1 VLINDEEEKKK
12 RQEEFLN
19 MVNTI
24 NDEDFNSET
33 YDNNVSFNNNIS
45 NQKEQEFFQMVNS
58 INPYTE
64 ETSSDIDIS
73 PDLDTSTIDSTIQN
87 EEQTEN
93 KKKVEIFKG
102 SKALDD
108 GYQFGDI
115 SRSAI
120 ATVTDVANRLAEGF
134 SSPFESV
141 VDIGAHAVATI
152 QSLTGHEEASKK
164 TREWADKDVIKE
176 VAESDQYT
184 PVKAFYNF
192 ASGNE
197 PYWNQFIKTHYF
209 KDGKEVTLLGNEIS
223 NEEPKKDHNYK
234 DESMLGETSG
244 QVAELVGYTG
254 GLAAGTYLLGGA
266 GNISVAIGNTTLNL
280 PTLAVVGGA
289 SGGLKEADSKGENV
303 SEVERWSKAITGGL
317 IEGTT
322 EGLFGMFGVGGTE
335 LTDIWASKAASKM
348 STGAGKILAKLGV
361 QSTGEAAEEFLSY
374 LGNYIVDNGL
384 IDKLGDAD
392 FSTKWDWGEVGEQAA
407 LAFVSSAISLGGES
421 YINTNQSIKAAEEQL
436 GRELTPQEKTSVIK
450 AITEDALIKY
460 DNKELFEDGE
470 ESVGNYFVANYD
482 ENGEVGEVVETLGKA
497 IENPNSNLDIQPVII
512 KDQQNKTFNVI
523 DGQTGMLLDTTPYTS
538 VQEAVDG
545 FTEIVSNMSEA
556 QIESVNNN
564 VADSTL
570 ALYAE
575 IGKMIQER
583 QSQNITSQNQQN
595 NTIEQN
601 IIQGQEINSKNNK
614 NAQNG
619 FSNQI
624 KTTMEQR
631 TFENVSDKNV
641 KSYQTENPEVS
652 QEIQEMAYN
661 FQEDLANSTF
671 GERYKAGDEWTGTK
685 RSTTKELAEIKDDT
699 GASWGKIQKALEDI
713 SQGKGDYA
721 LAKKVELVLDKALSE
736 GYKNIYGKNIMPNE
750 SYLTKKGKIEGKNY
764 LQNETETSIEIESN
778 PEENRIFGERINKKG
793 GNSNVRSEQNTS
805 KNTRQKIN
813 RTAEGENT
821 RGESKNAKGNELVKN
836 SQSKGLSNYQR
847 QQQRTQGKDFKAEL
861 VESKSQSPNE
871 RIVSKGFKE
880 LTGLDLNVYKTN
892 KATTENAFFSDSDV
906 YLKHN
911 SLANKKTT
919 NFLPFHELGH
929 WFKVNR
935 TAEWNT
941 IHDIIDN
948 TITKNQIEEYKNVLN
963 DKSIF
968 DNMSEAEIREY
979 VIEEI
984 ESDYFGNWANDISNW
999 ENMLDIMPTEYQNL
1013 LADISLENISTHF
1026 NIFGTQEQ
1034 QEQVYEQINEM
1045 MNNFI
1050 VENKN
1055 ALKTNSENNI
1065 KYSFRNDAKEGQY
1078 WQIEESKD
1086 LFKGITKTETLQDKA
1101 YKLILHG
1108 NKNFETITDKVNGKD
1123 VQFIRVSAREYVYG
1137 INAQELTDKSG
1148 TEAYNKKMRM
1158 SPSIKDLIDNAS
1170 TTYKSPLTHKSNLFS
1185 EFTNYQGKVGIDDY
1199 IFKYIVRV
1207 GKGKKKGD
1215 SIFYDLSLELLK
1227 GQKNKADKKSLVS
1240 KNDTSLKSASINN
1253 SIAQK
1258 NKTVKSDTATN
1269 SNNMQKS
1276 KNNTIKKSDRID
1288 TNVVATDNQGR
1299 KLSKEQQ
1306 EYFRDSK
1313 VRDEDDNLLV
1323 MYHGTKDVFT
1333 IFKNEKNKYDSGF
1346 AGEGFYFTS
1355 DYKSAQDYSNWKKG
1369 NDNFVPKVMS
1379 VYIDAK
1385 KPLIIGDFS
1394 NGIKTAVGEKLGIEF
1409 KTKNPLTI
1417 TKEDSQKITETL
1429 IKKGYDSVIFK
1440 AANNPTEQIVMVI
1453 NSNQIKNVDNKKPTD
1468 NPDIRYSN
1476 RADMDSEGRELSRE
1490 QQEFFKDSKV
1500 RDENGKLK
1508 VVYHGTDADFTVF
1521 DYRNLGKNGTSNGKG
1536 FYFTDQQEVA
1546 SQYSDGSN
1554 IIKAYVNIQKPLRNT
1569 RSAISQEQYIKL
1581 AEAINDKTNG
1591 LYFTDMGDGTPVKK
1605 GSVEYNRIIDDLKHD
1620 YAFGGDDVDLIT
1632 GILNSANLK
1641 LEEGYRVLRETLGYD
1656 GIIGEVPYR
1665 NSRGNWTSYNL
1676 YIAFTPE
1683 QIKNVDNKKPT
1694 NNPDIRYSNRY
1705 DTEENGEGG
1714 FYSQLEKVIEEK
1726 MPNTSN
1732 AQQIKGIIENSGIKQ
1747 DEIKWIGLDDYL
1759 KQHSLEKIS
1768 KQQLQDYIK
1777 ANQINIE
1784 TVNKSDAEYR
1794 RYENDKKIA
1803 SNKYTEAT
1811 ANLSNYLSKI
1821 GEKNNINDISE
1832 QDRIVHTFSTKY
1844 GINSFREG
1852 DSKELVIQTLNDVYS
1867 NISGKQNI
1875 HFKMSENESKELIR
1889 LADEYLETSNN
1900 YLNFD
1905 EKFQENYDIQDS
1917 PQYSN
1922 YKLEGGTNYQ
1932 EILYTLPY
1940 EQNGNDVKNLQIAN
1954 VDEYNSPHWQE
1965 NNVLAHAR
1973 TQDFEDTAGNKV
1985 LFIDEIQ
1992 SDLHQEGRKKGYF
2005 AKSDMD
2011 TLNKLKKQLDDL
2023 NDTYAIY
2030 EDEAQELT
2038 NKGYSAAREYY
2049 VEHQNRAIDNLSHL
2063 EEEFKINEKLTK
2075 EQQYE
2080 LLDYEDKI
2088 TQQLLLV
2095 NKYDNFGDNIES
2107 EPYMMTKIKEAEENL
2122 DLTLSKDILEKQ
2134 PQKTI
2139 YRKRALEDFKVEYY
2153 NLGNIHNVVWGK
2165 NIRKYLSNEDQK
2177 RYDFLDNETDK
2188 LINQR
2193 NQLQDEIDRF
2203 NKGIPDV
2210 FPFKKNWHEFVLR
2223 RMINNAVEQGYDE
2236 VAWTTGKQQ
2245 RERYSLSKAIDSLRY
2260 KKFFDSSDNVTQVA
2274 IVGIK
2279 NNEEIFDKRIYLK
2292 EESLEDYIGKDLAN
2306 KILKSKKEAATIN
2319 NLDANIDSNTNNGM
2333 YVFYDQE
2340 IPNYLNKYLKKWN
2353 SKVEEI
2359 ILKDADGKTESK
2371 QMGFK
2376 ITDEMRN
2383 SIKQNGQPLFSNR
2396 KLDDEESSTYDERI
2410 QRKNKELIKELREQ
2424 KENIQGLEGYSR
2436 NEIKDIVS
2444 NYIQDKLVEN
2454 DLEDISINGAEIIG
2468 SRNRGNAK
2476 TNSDLDLV
2484 VEYSGDIRE
2493 DDLFN
2498 ILNEEPL
2505 EIEGIK
2511 VDINPITADNT
2522 GTLEEYLERSRQY
2535 DREVLNT
2542 TKKETIRKEDPNV
2555 APGATNAQG
2564 ANRFIEQEIRKIEA
2578 SGNWDNSIPVTKL
2591 TDIRK
2596 TIEDYLG
2603 LGIKK
2608 GHFRERA
2615 YGIYKEG
2622 RDVIRGKELKDIDNI
2637 LHETGH
2643 ALDLGNRLKIDK
2655 ESIANELL
2663 TAIQKH
2669 GGYENETRST
2679 KLDEGFAE
2687 VIRTY
2692 SIIPEQAKTD
2702 YPQSV
2707 AVLEEIRKAD
2717 KSFDDF
2723 IRKVQ
2728 QQTYN
2733 YIHQNPQNRVH
2744 SNISVGESNR
2754 TPLTKAWLEQ
2764 EVMRNIWDKDYAVK
2778 KVVSEIAKIGGKTTN
2793 QIKASNNAYYLTRL
2807 ATGIHDKV
2815 TSMLSDG
2822 YINEKGEKIMPGLNK
2837 VGEILGDD
2845 AQRYNDLRDYLVAK
2859 RDTDYKAK
2867 TLKTGIRDMDT
2878 KYVLEKFAND
2888 TQIKDAAQ
2896 VVYDTLDGVM
2906 QYAVDNGL
2914 ISEDDV
2920 KSLKESNAFYVPM
2933 QRVIEGKGNQLGRKG
2948 AVSDIIKARTGSE
2961 LDIKDVLENIVSNS
2975 TNIIQQVENNNVLR
2989 ALYNQGEEAGL
3000 TGSIYDVIPAP
3011 MMKVGTAN
3019 LSMWE
3024 NELKKQ
3030 GVNTTELDLEKTVD
3044 IFAPNNKIDT
3054 KNLITSFI
3062 DTNGKRVYLQFNDEI
3077 LFNSLMN
3084 LDGKMMSN
3092 VLKINSKLNMPLRY
3106 GATMANIGFAIPNM
3120 ISDTAQAAIF
3130 SNAGFIPVVDNALG
3144 VLDILTATN
3153 KHVRNFV
3160 KNYSPEYVNR
3170 IENMYNLYRQSGAT
3184 SSTRMSQFRDSTQS
3198 NMKDIYGTKNS
3209 KVLGIN
3215 EKWKPLKRLLDIMTY
3230 IPEISEQSTRFRVFE
3245 RNYDMYKSK
3254 GNSEMDSRILAALES
3269 RDATQDFGRT
3279 GNLTREINQLIPFS
3293 AARVGSSYTFAEKV
3307 KANPKRTAMRIAIL
3321 SAIALAI
3328 KAIGYDDKEIEE
3340 LIQRKKDDNFVMRV
3354 GDKIVTIKKPQGLL
3368 RSIVNLTEYIEDL
3381 ATGHIEEG
3389 KEGERLGE
3397 WINNAIMDNAPA
3409 DSVTGLVP
3417 NMVAPLIEN
3426 AINKDLYYNTDIVK
3440 SYDLELP
3447 DSQQY
3452 YEYNSQLAI
3461 LLGKVFNY
3469 SPAKI
3474 DNLISGY
3481 FAGLGT
3487 QVTNIMDYASGK
3499 LGITAQKAEMGAES
3513 NAVGKRFIV
3522 NVNSNS
3528 ASVDEIYNRKTELTK
3543 KKNGGTITS
3552 EEETELSNITAAVSN
3567 MSKVN
3572 KQIKEIK
3579 RDLTMSGR
3587 EKAEQ
3592 IKELQRQ
3599 RTDIARQALGKDLLD
3614 DTNSEKIETTSFYP
3628 TNSSLSLNKM
3638 TLELTPEMKEEYSK
3652 LASEFYKKYEK
3663 QGLYSQNKLKQIKTK
3678 AKDYA
3683 KKTLMKKYK
3692 SQLVKSK

>member
-1 VLINDEEEKKK
+1 MLINDEEEKKK
-12 RQEEFLN
+12 RLEEAMQITN
-19 MVNTI
+19 SI
-24 NDEDFNSET
+24 NSNNYQDDFST
-33 YDNNVSFNNNIS
+33 NNNS
-45 NQKEQEFFQMVNS
+45 FDDEYSQRLQEAMSITNS
-58 INPYTE
+58 INPINNDE
-64 ETSSDIDIS
+64 ETSFDIDAT
-73 PDLDTSTIDSTIQN
+73 PDMDISTIN
-87 EEQTEN
+87 EN
-93 KKKVEIFKG
+93 KQVGYDDEQKNNNANISDKISYIGKRISSGMVGGITGIAQAALTDTANNMQKGKNKPIVTSILNSVNSIINPMSSSMQNVLESQKESIEIIKDKDKSLLQKFVNLLTKASSDSIDTMLPSKKAIAQTAGNIVPGIDNAVLNFNEQISTPIYNWKNKLYEEGQNYGAITNTLGNVGEAVGNMIPSITTTMVTGSPTVGLATMGISAKGQSTQEALERGADLNEAVRIGDTKGMVEIGTEMLTGGVNIFG
-102 SKALDD
+102 RGALDD
-108 GYQFGDI
+108 ITDGIVNNVSNNVARFFVKQGF
-115 SRSAI
+115 
-120 ATVTDVANRLAEGF
+120 DVAGENLEETISDIVGTIIDKGT
-134 SSPFESV
+134 
-141 VDIGAHAVATI
+141 VDPD
-152 QSLTGHEEASKK
+152 ASYSI
-164 TREWADKDVIKE
+164 KDWQK
-176 VAESDQYT
+176 
-184 PVKAFYNF
+184 
-192 ASGNE
+192 
-197 PYWNQFIKTHYF
+197 
-209 KDGKEVTLLGNEIS
+209 
-223 NEEPKKDHNYK
+223 
-234 DESMLGETSG
+234 
-244 QVAELVGYTG
+244 
-254 GLAAGTYLLGGA
+254 
-266 GNISVAIGNTTLNL
+266 TTLET
-280 PTLAVVGGA
+280 TLTTFA
-289 SGGLKEADSKGENV
+289 LN
-303 SEVERWSKAITGGL
+303 ILTGGL
-317 IEGTT
+317 INDIHNIKNDNNLNETKT
-322 EGLFGMFGVGGTE
+322 EIDVS
-335 LTDIWASKAASKM
+335 DIKPFFVLNKNAD
-348 STGAGKILAKLGV
+348 
-361 QSTGEAAEEFLSY
+361 
-374 LGNYIVDNGL
+374 GNINNINYVNGIE
-384 IDKLGDAD
+384 ID
-392 FSTKWDWGEVGEQAA
+392 
-407 LAFVSSAISLGGES
+407 
-421 YINTNQSIKAAEEQL
+421 
-436 GRELTPQEKTSVIK
+436 
-450 AITEDALIKY
+450 
-460 DNKELFEDGE
+460 
-470 ESVGNYFVANYD
+470 
-482 ENGEVGEVVETLGKA
+482 
-497 IENPNSNLDIQPVII
+497 NPNKDVNIKPAII
-512 KDQQNKTFNVI
+512 KNNETNRYNVI
-523 DGQTGMLLDTTPYTS
+523 DTETGILLDTTPYEDIST
-538 VQEAVDG
+538 AKLG
-545 FTEIVSNMSEA
+545 FNSIMLNLSENQINDINKNITETQITLYKGIDELMSED
-556 QIESVNNN
+556 E
-564 VADSTL
+564 
-570 ALYAE
+570 
-575 IGKMIQER
+575 
-583 QSQNITSQNQQN
+583 NINIASQNQQN
-595 NTIEQN
+595 DTIEQN
-601 IIQGQEINSKNNK
+601 NIQGQEINSQNNK
-614 NAQNG
+614 IAQNG
-619 FSNQI
+619 ISEQTN
-624 KTTMEQR
+624 KTNMEQR
-631 TFENVSDKNV
+631 NWNNVSDKNV

-671 GERYKAGDEWTGTK
+671 GERYKAGEEWTGTK

-764 LQNETETSIEIESN
+764 LQNETETSTGIESN

-793 GNSNVRSEQNTS
+793 GNSNVRAEQNTS
-805 KNTRQKIN
+805 QNTRQEIN
-813 RTAEGENT
+813 RAEKRKNTKGEKEISRSNGASQEKLSKSIQQFQREQQKQLGKDTKISLTEQNKLTNT
-821 RGESKNAKGNELVKN
+821 ERTIQKEFENITGLNYGVYESNKGTEDAVYVNNDILIKHN
-836 SQSKGLSNYQR
+836 SSQSK
-847 QQQRTQGKDFKAEL
+847 K
-861 VESKSQSPNE
+861 KS
-871 RIVSKGFKE
+871 
-880 LTGLDLNVYKTN
+880 
-892 KATTENAFFSDSDV
+892 
-906 YLKHN
+906 
-911 SLANKKTT
+911 

-935 TAEWNT
+935 KAEWT
-941 IHDIIDN
+941 AIHDIIDN
-948 TITKNQIEEYKNVLN
+948 TITKNQIEEYKNVLK
-963 DKSIF
+963 DKSMF
-968 DNMSEAEIREY
+968 DNMSEAEIRDY
-979 VIEEI
+979 IIEEI

-999 ENMLDIMPTEYQNL
+999 ADVIRNKMLSDEYVQL
-1013 LADISLENISTHF
+1013 LIDISDENISTHY

-1034 QEQVYEQINEM
+1034 QEQVYNQINEM

-1050 VENKN
+1050 TENKN
-1055 ALKTNSENNI
+1055 
-1065 KYSFRNDAKEGQY
+1065 
-1078 WQIEESKD
+1078 
-1086 LFKGITKTETLQDKA
+1086 
-1101 YKLILHG
+1101 
-1108 NKNFETITDKVNGKD
+1108 
-1123 VQFIRVSAREYVYG
+1123 
-1137 INAQELTDKSG
+1137 
-1148 TEAYNKKMRM
+1148 
-1158 SPSIKDLIDNAS
+1158 
-1170 TTYKSPLTHKSNLFS
+1170 
-1185 EFTNYQGKVGIDDY
+1185 
-1199 IFKYIVRV
+1199 
-1207 GKGKKKGD
+1207 
-1215 SIFYDLSLELLK
+1215 
-1227 GQKNKADKKSLVS
+1227 
-1240 KNDTSLKSASINN
+1240 SLKSNSESNTKQTKDVDFKKEFHNRIQNALINKNSKRRTNFGIVDSKTATRINKITGINVEQRKHILLDNDIRHMINEHSDKIAEAKKKQIPITPKDIELIPDVINEYDKIIKGSDNKGEQTIRYIKNMGKNKIYVVEVVPSIQNDLIIKTMWIKPIRVINSQQTPNLTSKTKPNAGNSTFVTN

-1269 SNNMQKS
+1269 SNMQKS
-1276 KNNTIKKSDRID
+1276 KNNTIKKSDR
-1288 TNVVATDNQGR
+1288 TLFNRNNQD
-1299 KLSKEQQ
+1299 L
-1306 EYFRDSK
+1306 Y
-1313 VRDEDDNLLV
+1313 
-1323 MYHGTKDVFT
+1323 Y
-1333 IFKNEKNKYDSGF
+1333 
-1346 AGEGFYFTS
+1346 
-1355 DYKSAQDYSNWKKG
+1355 DYSEEVKG
-1369 NDNFVPKVMS
+1369 KNTSTYSNAKMRELIQAND
-1379 VYIDAK
+1379 
-1385 KPLIIGDFS
+1385 
-1394 NGIKTAVGEKLGIEF
+1394 IK
-1409 KTKNPLTI
+1409 
-1417 TKEDSQKITETL
+1417 
-1429 IKKGYDSVIFK
+1429 
-1440 AANNPTEQIVMVI
+1440 QI
-1453 NSNQIKNVDNKKPTD
+1453 DNKKQF
-1468 NPDIRYSN
+1468 IRTVIEREGNSYWGNMFKDSTLRDVKYKN
-1476 RADMDSEGRELSRE
+1476 EIIQSYLEKQNENNIIVTDSEGRKLTKE
-1490 QQEFFKDSKV
+1490 QQNFYKGNDV
-1500 RDENGKLK
+1500 VNENGNLQ
-1508 VVYHGTDADFTVF
+1508 VVYHGTPFGKFTKFNDKNVYFFSVDRGFAEDYAYAKNFEQALDGDVEVMEVYLKAKNVF
-1521 DYRNLGKNGTSNGKG
+1521 DPSK
-1536 FYFTDQQEVA
+1536 E
-1546 SQYSDGSN
+1546 SD
-1554 IIKAYVNIQKPLRNT
+1554 IQKLRE
-1569 RSAISQEQYIKL
+1569 ALPEQIRFF
-1581 AEAINDKTNG
+1581 ATTFDKETF
-1591 LYFTDMGDGTPVKK
+1591 LQ
-1605 GSVEYNRIIDDLKHD
+1605 RIQRIDDLPPMWTKEQIKN
-1620 YAFGGDDVDLIT
+1620 AKFGRVIGDDRYGYNNDIFVGVNKNNEVVYAKHTYGTALEHLT
-1632 GILNSANLK
+1632 TKEQEEAKKKLLNGEDYVVTIYATPFGQMTEDAIREKYSQLENEHDKRYLADTIRYLDEGK
-1641 LEEGYRVLRETLGYD
+1641 LYMLDDSTYKISPYTASQEAEHLTDIDNWEYIEGSNAWENNEVGKDVIDIIRDLGYD
-1656 GIIGEVPYR
+1656 GLKIYEKGKLNYAVF
-1665 NSRGNWTSYNL
+1665 NKN
-1676 YIAFTPE
+1676 
-1683 QIKNVDNKKPT
+1683 QIKRVDNKKPT

-1777 ANQINIE
+1777 ANQINIK
-1784 TVNKSDAEYR
+1784 TVRKSMDNLEAFTSPIKKDIENKKVHIRSILDEYNIDYEDDDVIPYKRNGLLMGTIGDFLPEELEKLVDLDSFEKDGENYINEYIVDGIKWTYEFSKQDFKKDMQALSDL
-1794 RYENDKKIA
+1794 YEKLN
-1803 SNKYTEAT
+1803 EAQM
-1811 ANLSNYLSKI
+1811 NLSMA
-1821 GEKNNINDISE
+1821 E
-1832 QDRIVHTFSTKY
+1832 
-1844 GINSFREG
+1844 
-1852 DSKELVIQTLNDVYS
+1852 
-1867 NISGKQNI
+1867 
-1875 HFKMSENESKELIR
+1875 
-1889 LADEYLETSNN
+1889 DEYGDNAEEIGTP
-1900 YLNFD
+1900 
-1905 EKFQENYDIQDS
+1905 KFE
-1917 PQYSN
+1917 QYS
-1922 YKLEGGTNYQ
+1922 LEGGTNYQ
-1932 EILYTLPY
+1932 EILYTLPLENQNQDEILKLSGEIAELRAKAY
-1940 EQNGNDVKNLQIAN
+1940 LSDPVLATDEERIESNKIYAEINKRQEQIDRLEKLDN
-1954 VDEYNSPHWQE
+1954 VTYKSPHWE
-1965 NNVLAHAR
+1965 EKNVLAHAR
-1973 TQDFEDTAGNKV
+1973 TQDFEDTDGNKV

-1992 SDLHQEGRKKGYF
+1992 SDLHQEGRKKGYI
-2005 AKSDMD
+2005 
-2011 TLNKLKKQLDDL
+2011 N
-2023 NDTYAIY
+2023 
-2030 EDEAQELT
+2030 
-2038 NKGYSAAREYY
+2038 
-2049 VEHQNRAIDNLSHL
+2049 
-2063 EEEFKINEKLTK
+2063 NEKIESLNN
-2075 EQQYE
+2075 
-2080 LLDYEDKI
+2080 LR
-2088 TQQLLLV
+2088 QQLLKGRDEEAKIMDKQRQISTQMYQFERENEYVVDKIYEKIVDKTDEEIYEMLPTELQQRV
-2095 NKYDNFGDNIES
+2095 NAFNASSREIYLREEERKEWRKNPKYEKLYSQYYELENKY
-2107 EPYMMTKIKEAEENL
+2107 
-2122 DLTLSKDILEKQ
+2122 KDISDKNLEIQ
-2134 PQKTI
+2134 NQI
-2139 YRKRALEDFKVEYY
+2139 SE
-2153 NLGNIHNVVWGK
+2153 
-2165 NIRKYLSNEDQK
+2165 
-2177 RYDFLDNETDK
+2177 
-2188 LINQR
+2188 INTY
-2193 NQLQDEIDRF
+2193 
-2203 NKGIPDV
+2203 GISDI

-2236 VAWTTGKQQ
+2236 VAWTTGRQQ
-2245 RERYSLSKAIDSLRY
+2245 RERYSLSKAIDYIVYQKRY
-2260 KKFFDSSDNVTQVA
+2260 DTSKDIEAGKVADVVIRAYKDGNKVFDRE
-2274 IVGIK
+2274 IK
-2279 NNEEIFDKRIYLK
+2279 ANELD
-2292 EESLEDYIGKDLAN
+2292 SYIGKDLSMR
-2306 KILKSKKEAATIN
+2306 ILNSKENDGEIS
-2319 NLDANIDSNTNNGM
+2319 NLDEEIRENGNSGM

-2359 ILKDADGKTESK
+2359 TLMDADGKTESK

-2396 KLDDEESSTYDERI
+2396 QLDEEEASTYDERI
-2410 QRKNKELIKELREQ
+2410 QRKNRELIKELREQ
-2424 KENIQGLEGYSR
+2424 KESIQGLEGYSR
-2436 NEIKDIVS
+2436 TEIKDIVN

-2522 GTLEEYLERSRQY
+2522 GTLEEYLERSKQY
-2535 DREVLNT
+2535 DREVLNAT
-2542 TKKETIRKEDPNV
+2542 SKETIRKEDPNV

-2692 SIIPEQAKTD
+2692 SIIPEQAKAD

-2707 AVLEEIRKAD
+2707 AILEEIRKAD

-2807 ATGIHDKV
+2807 ATGIHDKA

-2845 AQRYNDLRDYLVAK
+2845 PQRYNDLRDYLVAK

-2906 QYAVDNGL
+2906 KYAVDNGL
-2914 ISEDDV
+2914 ISEETAKD
-2920 KSLKESNAFYVPM
+2920 LKNSNAFYVPM
-2933 QRVIEGKGNQLGRKG
+2933 QRVIEGRGNQLGRKG

-3000 TGSIYDVIPAP
+3000 TGSIYDVIPTP
-3011 MMKVGTAN
+3011 MTKVGTAN

-3024 NELKKQ
+3024 SELQKQ
-3030 GVNTTELDLEKTVD
+3030 GVNTAKLDLEKTIDLFV
-3044 IFAPNNKIDT
+3044 PNNKVNIQER
-3054 KNLITSFI
+3054 ITSFI
-3062 DTNGKRVYLQFNDEI
+3062 NEDGKRVYLQFDKKCVD
-3077 LFNSLMN
+3077 LFNALMN
-3084 LDGKMMSN
+3084 LDGKTMSFF
-3092 VLKINSKLNMPLRY
+3092 LKINARLNMPLRY

-3170 IENMYNLYRQSGAT
+3170 IENMYNLYKQSGAT

-3254 GNSEMDSRILAALES
+3254 GNSEMDARILAALES

-3321 SAIALAI
+3321 SALALAI

-3340 LIQRKKDDNFVMRV
+3340 LNQRKKDDNFVLRV
-3354 GDKIVTIKKPQGLL
+3354 GDNVVTIKKPQGLL

-3381 ATGHIEEG
+3381 ATGHIEDG

-3440 SYDLELP
+3440 SYDLDLP

-3552 EEETELSNITAAVSN
+3552 EEEAELSTITTAVTN

-3579 RDLTMSGR
+3579 RDLTMSGK

-3663 QGLYSQNKLKQIKTK
+3663 QGLYSEDKLKQIKTK

-3683 KKTLMKKYK
+3683 KKTLMQKYK